1 MVNIR
6 TGMKDYTYQQGTGT
20 LHKYE
25 WKNPIIAAAVNLVQ
39 EYDTF
44 ETTQGAPETGEIDN
58 IQFSIQPPVDI
69 AQFMMFLRES
79 KGILL
84 GNVEHIIGS
93 YQDGCIVTMNL
104 TDPTTQADIS
114 AILTELSKTLG
125 IKIVF

>member
-1 MVNIR
+1 MNYR
-6 TGMKDYTYQQGTGT
+6 MGMKEYTYQQGTGT

-25 WKNPIIAAAVNLVQ
+25 WKNPIITAAGNLVK
-39 EYDTF
+39 EYNTF

-69 AQFMMFLRES
+69 AQFMMFLQES

-84 GNVEHIIGS
+84 GNVEQIIGS
-93 YQDGCIVTMNL
+93 YQDGCIVTMKL
-104 TDPTTQADIS
+104 PDPTTQVNIS
-114 AILTELSKTLG
+114 AILTDLSKTLG